1 MDQLISEI
9 STDEFDTIIDQYIE
23 RESQDMDE
31 IEAPIFYQALRDIFT
46 VSEVEETVEL
56 QGNVVDSQLEL
67 LPKESIWLNITRRGD
82 KRERNY
88 CQSSSYCYSSQSADS
103 CDGLNPIR
111 LSRR

>member
-31 IEAPIFYQALRDIFT
+31 IEAPIFYQALRDIFA

-67 LPKESIWLNITRRGD
+67 LPKESGSTLPGVVINGNEIIVNQVRIVIHLNQQTL
-82 KRERNY
+82 
-88 CQSSSYCYSSQSADS
+88 AMA
-103 CDGLNPIR
+103 
-111 LSRR
+111 